1 MRTST
6 CYKSWHEGC
15 RFRAVELVKLGWTQ
29 ATIAIALGLSQSS
42 VSKILKKA
50 REQGIDSL
58 FTQPIPGRPPHLTP
72 TQMEELRALLTQGA
86 TAHGF
91 VGNVWTS
98 PRVATLLQRHF
109 GIYLSDRQVLRIL
122 HQMHWTLQKPVCRA
136 VQRDEA
142 AITQWLKKRWPYLKR
157 IAHRSHRLI
166 LFIDETG
173 VYLVP
178 SRVQTWAPRGETPF
192 LQEMFTHEH
201 LSVITAVSRHGD
213 IYYFQQPVT
222 FDSAMVVAFL
232 EAIHRRL
239 PDQKLLVIWDGAPI
253 HRSKL
258 IQQYL
263 DDGAAAWLRLE
274 RLPGYAPELN
284 PVEGIWQYLK
294 QVELRN
300 VAAMTMA
307 TLATAIQLAMMHI
320 VAHTNLVL
328 AFFRHA
334 GVT

>member
-1 MRTST
+1 MRTTT

-15 RFRAVELVKLGWTQ
+15 RFRAVELFKRGWTQ
-29 ATIAIALGLSQSS
+29 ATIAIALGLSQSA
-42 VSKILKKA
+42 VSKLLKKA
-50 REQGIDSL
+50 REHGSDSL
-58 FTQPIPGRPPHLTP
+58 YTQPMSGRPPRLTP
-72 TQMEELRALLTQGA
+72 AQIEELGALLKQGA

-98 PRVATLLQRHF
+98 PRMATLLERHF

-122 HQMHWTLQKPVCRA
+122 HQMHWSRQKPARMA
-136 VQRDEA
+136 IQRDEA
-142 AITQWLKKRWPYLKR
+142 AITRWIKKRWPYLKR
-157 IAHRSHRLI
+157 LARRTKRLI

-173 VYLVP
+173 MYLLP
-178 SRVQTWAPRGETPF
+178 SCVRTWAQRGETPL
-192 LQEMFTHEH
+192 LQELLTHAH
-201 LSVITAVSRHGD
+201 LSVISAVSRHGD
-213 IYYFQQPVT
+213 IYYFQQADS

-253 HRSKL
+253 HRSKVV
-258 IQQYL
+258 QQFL
-263 DDGAAAWLRLE
+263 ADGAAAWLRLE
-274 RLPGYAPELN
+274 RLPGYALELN

-300 VAAMTMA
+300 VTAMPLAVLVTAVQVAMT
-307 TLATAIQLAMMHI
+307 HI
-320 VAHTNLVL
+320 VAQSNLVL
-328 AFFRHA
+328 AFYRHA